1 MEYRKMVLMNLF
13 AVQQQRCR
21 HREQTYW
28 KRAVVGR
35 KERVEQMETH
45 ILPYVKKTAN
55 GNLLYELGNSN
66 QSSVTTYS
74 YGKGWEV
81 GRRFKREG
89 THVSY
94 G

>member
-1 MEYRKMVLMNLF
+1 MEKGGGGEEGEGGTN
-13 AVQQQRCR
+13 
-21 HREQTYW
+21 
-28 KRAVVGR
+28 G
-35 KERVEQMETH
+35 TH
-45 ILPYVKKTAN
+45 ILPYVRKTAN
-55 GNLLYELGNSN
+55 GNLLYESGSSN
-66 QSSVTTYS
+66 QSSVSTYS